1 MLPHEH
7 AATAIIG
14 SDFGSRSGGAAG
26 EPHAASG
33 APVAPVHPSG
43 GTMIKVRNVF
53 RLLSALALAALLAG
67 STALAQQSLKIGVY
81 GGYFKDS
88 FDEHIFPLFTEETGI
103 EVESIAEPTGEAW
116 YVQLEAAARAGQA
129 TADVSMIA
137 QVPFQRG
144 AATGL
149 WAPLDESAM
158 PNLQYARQQL
168 LNRNADGE
176 LIGVGRSEE
185 HTSELQSR
193 PHLVCRLLLEKK

>member
-1 MLPHEH
+1 LLPHAH

-88 FDEHIFPLFTEETGI
+88 FDEHIF
-103 EVESIAEPTGEAW
+103 
-116 YVQLEAAARAGQA
+116 
-129 TADVSMIA
+129 
-137 QVPFQRG
+137 
-144 AATGL
+144 
-149 WAPLDESAM
+149 
-158 PNLQYARQQL
+158 
-168 LNRNADGE
+168 
-176 LIGVGRSEE
+176 RSEE
-185 HTSELQSR
+185 RRVGKE
-193 PHLVCRLLLEKK
+193 CRSWWSAYH